1 MSTQSGISDV
11 DVLDTPALSMP
22 QQAPIAP
29 ASVAKGASSSGG
41 ALSGVATISPPTQEM
56 QKADFFVGK
65 SFPIRWDPAKAK
77 RLGSFSGEQY
87 QVYGKSSTIGE
98 MMARGGRRRFDNDA
112 RRGIFSFTES
122 PWRDFQHRLVT
133 DHVDEVRAQRTR
145 IRSHVHV
152 SDHGGVSASNANPMP
167 LSHQE
172 QHEQLYHLLDTCDFS
187 ALNKFDEKPHAAN
200 AYILCICVGDYRSVE
215 QEF

>member
-1 MSTQSGISDV
+1 MQLPTDPTLTPTSYTTPAVAATIVRTATAISSSSSQPTPTAVSTQSGISDV
-11 DVLDTPALSMP
+11 DVLDTPALSMS

-77 RLGSFSGEQY
+77 RLGSLSGEQY

-98 MMARGGRRRFDNDA
+98 MMAQFR
-112 RRGIFSFTES
+112 
-122 PWRDFQHRLVT
+122 V
-133 DHVDEVRAQRTR
+133 
-145 IRSHVHV
+145 
-152 SDHGGVSASNANPMP
+152 
-167 LSHQE
+167 
-172 QHEQLYHLLDTCDFS
+172 LL
-187 ALNKFDEKPHAAN
+187 
-200 AYILCICVGDYRSVE
+200 
-215 QEF
+215 